1 MRIATLR
8 TANRPCRRPSPRA
21 AAAWIGLA
29 LSAALPGS
37 AWAGDG
43 SVTPI
48 DKELEKYWNVEQAVP
63 SLQNP
68 LYERKGGVEATL
80 YGGMVPNDSYFVPI
94 SAGGRIG
101 FFVTD
106 TLALEGGFSYLVN
119 AGRAPDDSERD
130 GSELREFLVC
140 ANKQSAAQTV
150 ECVDLA
156 KGAKQPPHLKW
167 LASANVHWTPV
178 HGKIG
183 IFAAKVASFDLGFNL
198 GLGIVNGDFDPSD
211 IEAANQ
217 PGEKGVQ
224 PALRYGAHWGA
235 GFRFFL
241 TRWANVRLDYRQTG
255 YRAGNTYADDGRLA
269 DSLWQFPAEIT
280 LGVAFLSK

>member
-1 MRIATLR
+1 MRTVRQTGAVG
-8 TANRPCRRPSPRA
+8 TALVA
-21 AAAWIGLA
+21 MVGLA
-29 LSAALPGS
+29 PS
-37 AWAGDG
+37 AWAADG

-80 YGGMVPNDSYFVPI
+80 YGGMLPNDSYFVPI
-94 SAGGRIG
+94 SAGGRVG
-101 FFVTD
+101 YFLTD
-106 TLALEGGFSYLVN
+106 TLALEGGFSYLIN
-119 AGRAPDDSERD
+119 ARADKD
-130 GSELREFLVC
+130 GSELRDFLVC

-150 ECVDLA
+150 KCVDLA

-167 LASANVHWTPV
+167 LASVNAHWTPV

-211 IEAANQ
+211 IDATNL
-217 PGEKGVQ
+217 PGEKTVQ

-255 YRAGNTYADDGRLA
+255 YRAGNTYADDGRLG
-269 DSLWQFPAEIT
+269 DSLWSFPAEIT